1 MDLSIVL
8 MWVLIVPIAPALLFQ
23 WLIPSQVEISGP
35 LKGLLQGLNLKVV
48 GGIAGYCVLVG
59 IAWFVAADYIAK
71 DREEIQRQFEREQI
85 AQGPK
90 YEEWNVTGKVIVDGP
105 LGNTEH
111 PIIGLIPAFEWSQAG
126 KNTFKFFGSVPIKR
140 LNIKTPQV
148 GYFKALVVS
157 YENYTPTTL
166 DLKEIELPK
175 DNSDITLPVITLS
188 PWKDGNEEEQ
198 IFKRQ

>member
-1 MDLSIVL
+1 MSNYPLSVVL
-8 MWVLIVPIAPALLFQ
+8 AWVLIVPIVPAFIFQ
-23 WLIPSQVEISGP
+23 YVLPSTVNISGSLP
-35 LKGLLQGLNLKVV
+35 GFLKGLNLKVV
-48 GGIAGYCVLVG
+48 GGIAGYCLLVYV
-59 IAWFVAADYIAK
+59 AWAVASAYI
-71 DREEIQRQFEREQI
+71 QGQWEREQI

-90 YEEWNVTGKVIVDGP
+90 YEEWNVKGEVTLDGP

-111 PIIGLIPAFEWSQAG
+111 PIIGLIPTFEWSQAG

-157 YENYTPTTL
+157 YENFTPTTL

-175 DNSDITLPVITLS
+175 DNSEITLPAITLS
-188 PWKDGNEEEQ
+188 QWKGGNEEEH
-198 IFKRQ
+198 ILKRE